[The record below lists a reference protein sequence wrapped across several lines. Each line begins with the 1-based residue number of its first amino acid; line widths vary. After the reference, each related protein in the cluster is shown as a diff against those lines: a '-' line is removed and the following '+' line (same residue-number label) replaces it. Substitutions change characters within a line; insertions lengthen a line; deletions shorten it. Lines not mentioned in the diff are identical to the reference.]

1 MSRNFRPGYF
11 MLEVII
17 ALGVAAMVMYGVFAL
32 ANGTMA
38 LSSTIADEGRD
49 QISRESFLNFMGRNF
64 EQLPGNAVLDLKTD
78 EGGKQ
83 WLSEM
88 TFQNVPTSF
97 SWANQS
103 LSPEAV
109 QLATVET
116 GGDRINIVL
125 RYYEEAIL
133 DDSDSTANLRAKPV
147 AELVLLRNLYSFEWE
162 VLDGRTMEQYYDWDI
177 RGRLPLQVKLE
188 VRFSPEDDLMVHHF
202 WIPPKANP
210 ETLMR
215 SLTGGQ
221 GAQPNGGAGA
231 QPGGGEGTPP
241 GGGRGEGGGRGGGGN
256 PRLPDGGTVSPPST
270 GR

>member
-1 MSRNFRPGYF
+1 MSPKFRPGYF
-11 MLEVII
+11 MLEVIL

-38 LSSTIADEGRD
+38 LSSAIADEGRD

-64 EQLPGNAVLDLKTD
+64 EQLPGNAVLDLKTE

-109 QLATVET
+109 QLATVVT
-116 GGDRINIVL
+116 GGDRINVVL

-133 DDSDSTANLRAKPV
+133 DDSDSTADLRAEPV

-188 VRFSPEDDLMVHHF
+188 ARFSPEEDLVVHHF

-215 SLTGGQ
+215 TLTGGK
-221 GAQPNGGAGA
+221 GAQPSPTGGEN
-231 QPGGGEGTPP
+231 GGGEGGEGP
-241 GGGRGEGGGRGGGGN
+241 REGEGGQGN
-256 PRLPDGGTVSPPST
+256 GTPRIPDGGSVRPPTPNT